1 MLGLAVGGQL
11 GCIHHHRP
19 GYNQEFENGLNKIR
33 LESVDKKTNCV
44 LLVTTDLAMVGV
56 APLHK
61 VVTPSSCKRI
71 VSTNASTSNA
81 KPTLYILAMALNTLE

>member
-1 MLGLAVGGQL
+1 M
-11 GCIHHHRP
+11 
-19 GYNQEFENGLNKIR
+19 
-33 LESVDKKTNCV
+33 KKTNCD
-44 LLVTTDLAMVGV
+44 LLVTSDLAMVGV